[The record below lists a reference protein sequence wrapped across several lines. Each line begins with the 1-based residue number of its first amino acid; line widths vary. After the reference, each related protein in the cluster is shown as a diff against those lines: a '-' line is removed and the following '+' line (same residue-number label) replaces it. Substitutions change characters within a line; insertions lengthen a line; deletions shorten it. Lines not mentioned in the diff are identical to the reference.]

1 MSTEEWRTRRARH
14 PREQGPFPAC
24 CRLGAVLW
32 GILLVIEM
40 MPAAAFTEPFFFF
53 SPSPLPETYIR
64 CRTRSVWKSC
74 GQGGESALD
83 SAARLSGSSLALPLP
98 SHVTLD
104 KYHDPAG
111 PAGSSSVGG
120 GR

>member
-24 CRLGAVLW
+24 CHLGAVLW

-53 SPSPLPETYIR
+53 FHRALYRKHT
-64 CRTRSVWKSC
+64 SVVS
-74 GQGGESALD
+74 LD
-83 SAARLSGSSLALPLP
+83 LYGKAVGRVGSQPW
-98 SHVTLD
+98 TLQPD
-104 KYHDPAG
+104 CQDPAWLCHFL
-111 PAGSSSVGG
+111 VM
-120 GR
+120 